1 MIRREQTWGE
11 GLRVMTKGADAAPGG
26 GPTLGWWA
34 AAAALLVVLLVP
46 LLMVDVPPVLDYPN
60 HLARYFVLAHPDDP
74 FLSQVYAP
82 HWRIL
87 PNLGMDVIGAALLKV
102 SSLHVG
108 GRILLALSLLMPVIG
123 AIVYH
128 RVVFGRF
135 SYWSLA
141 SGVVAYNAVFFLGFM
156 NFLLSLGLALIGAAA
171 WIALR
176 RRNRNVAAVVIGAAF
191 AALTFFSHIFGVALF
206 ALLIG
211 SEEMARIVRARR
223 DRAPVFRET
232 AVSALLLT
240 LALAPAVALYL
251 ASPLSEA
258 GAGVGPWRGLAKL
271 WDLFAPVM
279 TTSEVVTMLSV
290 AALLITLG
298 LAIRGARVAPAL
310 PLTLLVLAAGFVIV
324 PAMYKGGSFLDIRLA
339 VMAAVLLFAGMLP
352 QLSPRRA
359 AAVAALVTALIA
371 GRSAYVAQDWY
382 DHRRDLA
389 ELRAAIAHVE
399 PGERVLMARGREVD
413 IIAAAQAGRAL
424 ARYFPLDNHVGALL
438 TIERRAFWPLMF
450 ADATQQPL
458 VVKPAFASYAAPL
471 CEPVELAL
479 LMETASLQV
488 GQGGHRCKTYLADWP
503 HRFDAVLMLEP
514 PATAPSP
521 ELSPVYRGNYV
532 ALYRVTPPK
541 AEPGS
546 AGRVH
551 AGEVSSPVQ

>member
-1 MIRREQTWGE
+1 MI
-11 GLRVMTKGADAAPGG
+11 KAADAAPGG

-74 FLSQVYAP
+74 ILSQVYAP

-102 SSLHVG
+102 SSVHVG

-223 DRAPVFRET
+223 DDAPVFREM

-258 GAGVGPWRGLAKL
+258 GAGVGPWRGLAKM

-290 AALLITLG
+290 GALLIALG
-298 LAIRGARVAPAL
+298 LVTSGARLAPAL
-310 PLTLLVLAAGFVIV
+310 PLTLVVLAAGFVIV

-359 AAVAALVTALIA
+359 VEI
-371 GRSAYVAQDWY
+371 GR
-382 DHRRDLA
+382 
-389 ELRAAIAHVE
+389 AHV
-399 PGERVLMARGREVD
+399 
-413 IIAAAQAGRAL
+413 
-424 ARYFPLDNHVGALL
+424 
-438 TIERRAFWPLMF
+438 
-450 ADATQQPL
+450 
-458 VVKPAFASYAAPL
+458 
-471 CEPVELAL
+471 
-479 LMETASLQV
+479 
-488 GQGGHRCKTYLADWP
+488 
-503 HRFDAVLMLEP
+503 
-514 PATAPSP
+514 
-521 ELSPVYRGNYV
+521 
-532 ALYRVTPPK
+532 
-541 AEPGS
+541 
-546 AGRVH
+546 
-551 AGEVSSPVQ
+551 